1 MLLRSIDF
9 ALQNRLRGV
18 EFSAKNVRRHA
29 MSDRPIRVIIEDQK
43 PVTAS
48 SEITVTAAARLMKE
62 HRIGA
67 ILVIQE
73 GRLAG
78 IFTERDALFRVIAEG
93 RNPAK
98 TRVAEVM
105 TANPRTIAPDRPF
118 GHALHLMYEGEFR
131 HVPVVENG
139 RPIGIVS
146 ARDALGPDLQQ
157 FISELD
163 KRTHIGEILG

>member
-1 MLLRSIDF
+1 MERPVRS
-9 ALQNRLRGV
+9 
-18 EFSAKNVRRHA
+18 
-29 MSDRPIRVIIEDQK
+29 IIEDQK

-48 SEITVTAAARLMKE
+48 ADITVAAAARLMRE

-67 ILVIQE
+67 ILVIHE

-93 RNPAK
+93 RDPVK

-118 GHALHLMYEGEFR
+118 GHALHLMYEGGFR
-131 HVPVVENG
+131 HVPVVDNG
-139 RPIGIVS
+139 KPLGVVS
-146 ARDALGPDLQQ
+146 TRDALGPDLQQ
-157 FISELD
+157 FIADLD
-163 KRTHIGEILG
+163 TRNHIAEILG

>member
-1 MLLRSIDF
+1 MPQRAIRS
-9 ALQNRLRGV
+9 
-18 EFSAKNVRRHA
+18 
-29 MSDRPIRVIIEDQK
+29 IIEDQK

-48 SEITVTAAARLMKE
+48 ADITVTAAAQLMRL

-67 ILVIQE
+67 ILVVD
-73 GRLAG
+73 GDRLAG
-78 IFTERDALFRVIAEG
+78 IFTERDALFRVVAEG
-93 RNPAK
+93 RDPAV

-105 TANPRTIAPDRPF
+105 TDNPRTIGPDRPF

-139 RPIGIVS
+139 RPLGMVS

-157 FISELD
+157 FITDLD
-163 KRTHIGEILG
+163 ARTHIGEILG